1 MKLSG
6 RAVMICG
13 LVVIA
18 ISMLISARTW
28 PPQSAIFPMIVSSFI
43 IFMAV
48 AYWLVTIF
56 GKKTNGE
63 DEVMD
68 VKRSEEADQ
77 KSSNRQLIS
86 ICLWVF
92 GFLLL
97 ILLFGFLISIPL
109 FMFLYL
115 KCEGKEGWVVSICMS
130 AGVWACFYFLFI
142 WLLQTSFP
150 EGWIMAWLS
159 GA

>member
-1 MKLSG
+1 
-6 RAVMICG
+6 
-13 LVVIA
+13 
-18 ISMLISARTW
+18 
-28 PPQSAIFPMIVSSFI
+28 MIVSSFI

-48 AYWLVTIF
+48 AFWLVTIF
-56 GKKTNGE
+56 GKKTSGE
-63 DEVMD
+63 GEVMD
-68 VKRSEEADQ
+68 VQRSEEGDQ
-77 KSSNRQLIS
+77 KSSHRQLIA
-86 ICLWVF
+86 ICLWVI

-97 ILLFGFLISIPL
+97 ILLFGFL
-109 FMFLYL
+109 YL
-115 KCEGKEGWVVSICMS
+115 KCEGKEGWAVSICMS

>member
-6 RAVMICG
+6 RTVMIG
-13 LVVIA
+13 ILAVIA

-28 PPQSAIFPMIVSSFI
+28 PPQSALFPMIVSSFI
-43 IFMAV
+43 IFMTV
-48 AYWLVTIF
+48 AFFLVTIF
-56 GKKTNGE
+56 GKKTSGE
-63 DEVMD
+63 AEVMD
-68 VKRSEEADQ
+68 VKRSEEGDQ
-77 KSSNRQLIS
+77 KTSHRQLIA
-86 ICLWVF
+86 ICLWLI

-115 KCEGKEGWVVSICMS
+115 KFEGKEGWAVSICMS

-150 EGWIMAWLS
+150 EGWVMAWLS